1 VKSPQLVR
9 VAGKPYPHAML
20 KQALTGKILGSFQGE
35 AATLTV
41 SVLPNDTCAAWLK
54 RPNEEANPQESLC
67 E

>member
-1 VKSPQLVR
+1 
-9 VAGKPYPHAML
+9 ML

-67 E
+67 EEDSASTLRETRDC